1 MRTLSGEAARLN
13 FERSSTPQF
22 SYVHPSGGSSSRRK
36 NWLGPLS
43 GVSAARV
50 CARSSAS
57 RSRLAKSSDP
67 DDSSHA
73 NPGYDR
79 DARDRFEHH
88 EVGGACGLG
97 ISLELVDLLQHL
109 REVVGGHE
117 AHHIDL
123 VLPNRSGGYLDLR
136 TWRRRIWRPAIGRA
150 GVEGVTPY
158 ELRHTSASR
167 LIEEWGYGPVQ
178 VAELM
183 GNSPDVVWRHYAHA
197 FQNRGHKTDTT
208 EGERPHV
215 RAV

>member
-1 MRTLSGEAARLN
+1 MTCTITLNAEL
-13 FERSSTPQF
+13 RSPG
-22 SYVHPSGGSSSRRK
+22 PPRRA
-36 NWLGPLS
+36 LS
-43 GVSAARV
+43 FRPVM
-50 CARSSAS
+50 
-57 RSRLAKSSDP
+57 K
-67 DDSSHA
+67 
-73 NPGYDR
+73 
-79 DARDRFEHH
+79 
-88 EVGGACGLG
+88 VGGAFGLG

-158 ELRHTSASR
+158 ELRHTFASR

-215 RAV
+215 RAL